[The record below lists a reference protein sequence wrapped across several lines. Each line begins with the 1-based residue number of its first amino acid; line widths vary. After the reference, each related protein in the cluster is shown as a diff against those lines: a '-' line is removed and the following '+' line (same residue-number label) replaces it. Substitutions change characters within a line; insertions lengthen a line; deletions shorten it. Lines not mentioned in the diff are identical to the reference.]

1 MFRLTVRDHIM
12 IAHSFKGEVFGP
24 AQRLHGATFIVDLE
38 LFRPDLDENGIV
50 ADIGLLSQLLTEIL
64 APLNYQNL
72 DGLPEFSGR
81 NTTTE
86 VLARE
91 ICERVRDRIKAG
103 ALGEEAGG
111 ALDGIKVIARRIPC
125 RMGELRNE
133 IAVVMRPLHLVVP
146 GSLDQ
151 RTGGYLYDKRI
162 VEGLRAQGREVVV
175 HELAGDFPLV
185 DAAAREAANMAVD
198 RFAGGLAV
206 IDGLAL
212 PALHDRVDQVPTPW
226 VALVHHPLAMETGLA
241 PDQVDALMAIER
253 QVLRFPA
260 RLIVTSHQTVGDLA
274 AFDVAQER
282 IGVVLPGTDPA
293 PLAAGSG
300 GPGVALLCVASL
312 TPRKGHLVLL
322 QALAEL
328 VDLDWY
334 LNCVGSADRDP
345 DTAVQ
350 IRKAIEDLGL
360 RERVT
365 LAGEQDEAGLA
376 PYYDGADVFVL
387 ASYHEGYG
395 MALAEA
401 LARGL
406 PVVSTNAGAIPGTVP
421 SDAGILVEPG
431 DTAAL
436 AEALGRIITERP
448 LRNRLAAGARAERD
462 RLPSWDD
469 ASRLFAEQ
477 LDQAVG

>member
-1 MFRLTVRDHIM
+1 
-12 IAHSFKGEVFGP
+12 
-24 AQRLHGATFIVDLE
+24 
-38 LFRPDLDENGIV
+38 
-50 ADIGLLSQLLTEIL
+50 
-64 APLNYQNL
+64 
-72 DGLPEFSGR
+72 
-81 NTTTE
+81 
-86 VLARE
+86 
-91 ICERVRDRIKAG
+91 
-103 ALGEEAGG
+103 
-111 ALDGIKVIARRIPC
+111 
-125 RMGELRNE
+125 
-133 IAVVMRPLHLVVP
+133 MRPLHLVVP

-185 DAAAREAANMAVD
+185 DTVAREAARAAAD
-198 RFAGGLAV
+198 RFAGGVAV

-212 PALHDRVDQVPTPW
+212 PALHDRIDQVPAPW

-241 PDQVDALMAIER
+241 PDEVEALAAIER
-253 QVLRFPA
+253 HVLRYPA
-260 RLIVTSHQTVGDLA
+260 RVIVTSRQTVEDLA

-293 PLAAGSG
+293 PLASGSE

-328 VDLDWY
+328 VDLDWH

-345 DTAVQ
+345 DTAAQ
-350 IRKAIEDLGL
+350 IRNAIEDLGL

-365 LAGEQDEAGLA
+365 LAGEQDEAGLV

-406 PVVSTNAGAIPGTVP
+406 PIISTNAGAIPGTVP
-421 SDAGILVEPG
+421 SDAGILVDPG
-431 DTAAL
+431 DKAVLT
-436 AEALGRIITERP
+436 EALGRIITERP
-448 LRNRLAAGARAERD
+448 LRNRLAAGARTERD

-469 ASRLFAEQ
+469 ASRQFAEQ
-477 LDQAVG
+477 LDQVVG